1 LILTKIFKI
10 VATRCQILKPKCTKF
25 DFGRGFATE
34 PTGAAYSTPQTL
46 AGEEWGLLPP
56 PIEPQATLSTLGSR
70 PLGFQPHCSYTFF
83 FPNLGMFTVAIENRH
98 SRDITLSD
106 YRPLR
111 LENIPELSFFPNLGM
126 FTVAIENRHSRDIT
140 LSDYRPLRLA
150 QYPRTEVCTI
160 YNLSS
165 ARVTDAHRCCFSYL
179 MVTEH
184 CRYSLGLAESNLR
197 SLLEC
202 ST

>member
-111 LENIPELSFFPNLGM
+111 L
-126 FTVAIENRHSRDIT
+126 
-140 LSDYRPLRLA
+140 A